1 MTRLHDRRRLVL
13 PLTNRRR
20 SGLLNGRHTMEPTPC
35 DVTGLT
41 SRPTH
46 PDNLAAIPYLL
57 SQLARRKQVAT
68 NHRDSYQRTKRCPL
82 GKSSVSCSLRT
93 AQQNCSSS
101 Q

>member
-57 SQLARRKQVAT
+57 SQLARRSRSPPTIVNYLST
-68 NHRDSYQRTKRCPL
+68 NQEVPAREVKRKLFAEDSTTELQ
-82 GKSSVSCSLRT
+82 
-93 AQQNCSSS
+93 
-101 Q
+101 